1 MSATRMF
8 RKLLTRSGS
17 RGVSSV
23 TVGLSSVGPPP
34 TLMMIQL
41 LASATYVTSS
51 PASPPMTVLPPS
63 RTLLLASDWEFE
75 LVEVDGLVAG
85 SARAGPAAQDG
96 LH

>member
-1 MSATRMF
+1 ML

-17 RGVSSV
+17 GGVSSV

-51 PASPPMTVLPPS
+51 FA
-63 RTLLLASDWEFE
+63 LAGD
-75 LVEVDGLVAG
+75 DGLAAKYFGVEAAG
-85 SARAGPAAQDG
+85 TLDII
-96 LH
+96 